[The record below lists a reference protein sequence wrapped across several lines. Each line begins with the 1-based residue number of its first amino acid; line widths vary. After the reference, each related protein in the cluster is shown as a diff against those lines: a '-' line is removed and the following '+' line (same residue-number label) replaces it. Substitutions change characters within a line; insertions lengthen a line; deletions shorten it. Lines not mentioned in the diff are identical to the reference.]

1 MSALFLETPASGKAA
16 GKYLTF
22 ILGTCAYGIPIL
34 KVREIIR
41 LLDITPI
48 PRMPEYDRGVINLRG
63 KIVPVIDLRM
73 KFLLPNTTTTNRTCI
88 IVTHVVMDSSPKLM
102 GLIVDALEEVYQIN
116 PEDMEPAPDFGKSA
130 PTGYI
135 QNMAK
140 TKGQVKALLNID
152 QIVQDD
158 HVILPLHDIAQATAA
173 TTAATSQG

>member
-1 MSALFLETPASGKAA
+1 MPALFLDESARGNAA

-22 ILGTCAYGIPIL
+22 VLGGGAYGIPIL

-48 PRMPEYDRGVINLRG
+48 PRMPDYVRGVINLRG

-73 KFLLPNTTTTNRTCI
+73 KLGLPNPVTTNRTCI
-88 IVTHVVMDSSPKLM
+88 IVTHVTIGGGTKLM

-116 PEDMEPAPDFGKSA
+116 AEDIEPAPDFGKGVA
-130 PTGYI
+130 TGYI

-140 TKGQVKALLNID
+140 TKGQLKALLNID
-152 QIVQDD
+152 RIVQDD
-158 HVILPLHDIAQATAA
+158 HAILPLDAMAA
-173 TTAATSQG
+173 PAGK

>member
-1 MSALFLETPASGKAA
+1 MSTLLQEETASGKAA

-22 ILGTCAYGIPIL
+22 ILNGSSYGVPIL

-48 PRMPEYDRGVINLRG
+48 PRMPEYVRGVINLRG

-73 KFLLPNTTTTNRTCI
+73 KFGLPNVATGNRTCI
-88 IVTHVVMDSSPKLM
+88 IVVHVTIASATKLM

-116 PEDMEPAPDFGKSA
+116 AEDLEPAPDFGKGASA
-130 PTGYI
+130 LYI

-140 TKGQVKALLNID
+140 TKGQVKALLNLD
-152 QIVQDD
+152 QLVQEDRA
-158 HVILPLHDIAQATAA
+158 VLPLQIFPTEVVR
-173 TTAATSQG
+173 SQG

>member
-1 MSALFLETPASGKAA
+1 MPALFLEDPLRSNAA

-22 ILGTCAYGIPIL
+22 ILGNGAYGIPIL

-48 PRMPEYDRGVINLRG
+48 PRMPDYVRGVINLRG

-73 KFLLPNTTTTNRTCI
+73 KFGLPNTSTTNRTCI
-88 IVTHVVMDSSPKLM
+88 IVVHVVIASSTKLM

-116 PEDMEPAPDFGKSA
+116 AEDIEPVPDFGKGV
-130 PTGYI
+130 TNGHI

-140 TKGQVKALLNID
+140 SKGQVKALLNID

-158 HVILPLHDIAQATAA
+158 QAILPLQAVPTDEIH
-173 TTAATSQG
+173 SEP

>member
-1 MSALFLETPASGKAA
+1 MPALFLEDPLRSNAA

-22 ILGTCAYGIPIL
+22 ILGNGAYGIPIL

-48 PRMPEYDRGVINLRG
+48 PRMPDYVRGVINLRG

-73 KFLLPNTTTTNRTCI
+73 KFGLPNTSTTNRTCI
-88 IVTHVVMDSSPKLM
+88 IVVHVVIASSTKLM

-116 PEDMEPAPDFGKSA
+116 AEDIEPAPDFGKGVA
-130 PTGYI
+130 NGHI

-140 TKGQVKALLNID
+140 SKGQVKALLNID

-158 HVILPLHDIAQATAA
+158 QAILPLHAVPTDETH
-173 TTAATSQG
+173 SEP

>member
-1 MSALFLETPASGKAA
+1 MSALFLESPACGRSA

-22 ILGTCAYGIPIL
+22 ILGHCAYGIPIL

-41 LLDITPI
+41 LLDITTI
-48 PRMPEYDRGVINLRG
+48 PRMPDYVRGVINLRG

-73 KFLLPNTTTTNRTCI
+73 KLGLPNTTTTNRTCI
-88 IVTHVVMDSSPKLM
+88 IVTHVVMDASTKLM

-116 PEDMEPAPDFGKSA
+116 AEDMEPPPDFGKGIA
-130 PTGYI
+130 TGYI

-152 QIVQDD
+152 EIVADD
-158 HVILPLHDIAQATAA
+158 HAILPLPEVPMD
-173 TTAATSQG
+173 AATSRP

>member
-1 MSALFLETPASGKAA
+1 MPALFLEPTTSQKAA

-22 ILGTCAYGIPIL
+22 VLGSSAFGIPIL

-48 PRMPEYDRGVINLRG
+48 PRMPDYVRGVINLRG

-73 KFLLPNTTTTNRTCI
+73 KFGLPNTSTTNRTCI
-88 IVTHVVMDSSPKLM
+88 IVVYVAMGEATKLM
-102 GLIVDALEEVYQIN
+102 GLIVDALEEVYQFSS
-116 PEDMEPAPDFGKSA
+116 EDLEPSPDFGKGASS
-130 PTGYI
+130 GYI

-140 TKGQVKALLNID
+140 SKGQVKALLNID

-158 HVILPLHDIAQATAA
+158 QAILPLQAFPAETVTPQA
-173 TTAATSQG
+173 